1 MESAGIESAC
11 KVDSRQVRNARV
23 RKAHV
28 IAVSHCNDNITNQL
42 VNENDD
48 DDDTEEYVVEDY
60 LDGTANTSTIS
71 QPTSPSSDVNT
82 ENLCDICWI
91 EPKAKIVF
99 VPCGHSRF
107 CHKCADICFASVDR
121 KCAVCRARIEFVMP
135 IYN

>member
-28 IAVSHCNDNITNQL
+28 LARTNGQAKGML
-42 VNENDD
+42 
-48 DDDTEEYVVEDY
+48 EDY